1 MNLDSLNPLDVAV
14 VFVVFLSAVLA
25 FARGFVREVL
35 SVAAW
40 VGAILVALYAFPHV
54 APLAREQIETRMI
67 ADVAAG
73 GGVFFLAL
81 LVFSILSHRLS
92 DTVRE
97 GRLSAIDRSLGFG
110 FGALRGGVIACLAY
124 LFMIFLWPSESDQP
138 AWFKEARTR
147 PMLANGAETLLS
159 VLPDPRGTDAAR
171 EAELQRIRQERAA
184 EDRRALERLSNP
196 EPQRPNTAAPETE
209 RGYNTQDRG
218 RMEQLIK
225 NTDEPAGTPP
235 PPQ

>member
-1 MNLDSLNPLDVAV
+1 MNLDALNPLDIAV
-14 VFVVFLSAVLA
+14 VAVVFLSAVLA

-40 VGAILVALYAFPHV
+40 VGAVLVALYAFPHL
-54 APLAREQIETRMI
+54 APLARQQIETQFI
-67 ADVAAG
+67 ADIATGA
-73 GGVFFLAL
+73 GVFVVAL

-92 DTVRE
+92 DKVRE

-110 FGALRGGVIACLAY
+110 FGALRGVLIACLAY
-124 LFMIFLWPSESDQP
+124 MFMVFLWPTESDQP
-138 AWFKEARTR
+138 GWFKQARTL
-147 PMLANGAETLLS
+147 PMLARGSETLLS
-159 VLPDPRGTDAAR
+159 ILPDPRGPDAAR
-171 EAELQRIRQERAA
+171 EAELQRIREERAA

-196 EPQRPNTAAPETE
+196 APQRPNTAAPETE

-225 NTDEPAGTPP
+225 NTDEPAAEPP